1 MLVIFKPNRYGLV
14 RRRKFSIV
22 ESSTRGGRLKFY
34 EMLEFVKQQKHKTAI
49 VVNCVD
55 RLQRGYKECV
65 ELDELRKQGRIEIHF
80 YKEGFYLHKDSNSS
94 DIMRWDIGVFS
105 AKTYVGSL
113 RDNVIRSQEYKREQ
127 GQWQSCAPVGYL
139 NVSKTK
145 TTPADIIID
154 EERAPKVKRLFEEY
168 AKGGRTLQDITNLA
182 RTLGLYSKMCTVNK
196 TISRA
201 QVQNILKNTFYI
213 GYFTQKGKVYKHHYP
228 RFIDEEL
235 FHIVQNVME
244 GRKRAPS
251 KLYYG
256 DKQYIFTGLVR
267 CGCCGSLM
275 TCETKVKDA
284 KHSYNYLKCHK
295 LRSKCSQKPL
305 NEEKIL
311 KQLEEELCLPMNI
324 SDEMLKNIKSEVKKQ
339 LKEERVNTAT
349 LKRDITIKITE
360 VKNSIQAYDLL
371 LSLKPYQEKDL
382 LKAHKLMMQGL
393 VDNNGKYRT
402 DGVGVF
408 NGKEVVHLAPPASRV
423 PLLMLDLFKWLKNSD
438 MHPLIKSCVFH
449 YEFEFIHPFQDGN
462 GRMGRLWQTVILKEW
477 KEVFA
482 WLPVETLVK
491 ENQEEYYNA
500 LGKSDAAGDS
510 TRFIEFMLTLIF
522 NTIEEII
529 KSEKKVTVKVGA
541 KVTVNQQ
548 KIMDAIKVN
557 PFITQEELADI
568 VGIAKK
574 NIIANMKKLQ
584 TNGLIKRVGADK
596 NGHWLIGK

>member
-1 MLVIFKPNRYGLV
+1 
-14 RRRKFSIV
+14 
-22 ESSTRGGRLKFY
+22 
-34 EMLEFVKQQKHKTAI
+34 
-49 VVNCVD
+49 
-55 RLQRGYKECV
+55 
-65 ELDELRKQGRIEIHF
+65 
-80 YKEGFYLHKDSNSS
+80 
-94 DIMRWDIGVFS
+94 MRWDIGVFS

-196 TISRA
+196 TISSA

-213 GYFTQKGKVYKHHYP
+213 GYFTLKGKVYKHHYP

-284 KHSYNYLKCHK
+284 KHSYNYLKCNK

-305 NEEKIL
+305 NKEKIL

-349 LKRDITIKITE
+349 LKRDITIKINQLDEQLKTLFRGYIQGKCDEKMYNELKTE
-360 VKNSIQAYDLL
+360 IELEKEKLQKDMDRYLEIDTETDETLANIAEIAANVGKFLKSPIISQKRDLL
-371 LSLKPYQEKDL
+371 NLILSDCKTEGKNLCFSIRKPFDKL
-382 LKAHKLMMQGL
+382 LKTPEINKWCRWQ
-393 VDNNGKYRT
+393 
-402 DGVGVF
+402 
-408 NGKEVVHLAPPASRV
+408 ES
-423 PLLMLDLFKWLKNSD
+423 DLR
-438 MHPLIKSCVFH
+438 PRH
-449 YEFEFIHPFQDGN
+449 YQ
-462 GRMGRLWQTVILKEW
+462 
-477 KEVFA
+477 
-482 WLPVETLVK
+482 
-491 ENQEEYYNA
+491 
-500 LGKSDAAGDS
+500 
-510 TRFIEFMLTLIF
+510 
-522 NTIEEII
+522 
-529 KSEKKVTVKVGA
+529 
-541 KVTVNQQ
+541 
-548 KIMDAIKVN
+548 
-557 PFITQEELADI
+557 
-568 VGIAKK
+568 
-574 NIIANMKKLQ
+574 
-584 TNGLIKRVGADK
+584 
-596 NGHWLIGK
+596 